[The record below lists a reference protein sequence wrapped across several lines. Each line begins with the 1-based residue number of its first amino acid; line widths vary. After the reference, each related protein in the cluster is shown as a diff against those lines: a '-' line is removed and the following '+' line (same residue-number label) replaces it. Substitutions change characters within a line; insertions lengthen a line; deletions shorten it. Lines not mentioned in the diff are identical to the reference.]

1 MQIKDSWQLL
11 IIISFK
17 KMAKD
22 SKFLCHFCRIST
34 SNAKVM
40 KWFKK
45 LLRIW
50 VKSSVDL
57 SEVILN
63 YLFSFQKSYYLIFFP
78 GLENVKK
85 EDLDLANHL
94 VGLKQTY
101 IKMSFLNMTDLQ
113 KARKDLLSAVRK
125 NKERLKNASAYQ
137 EMLAEAMSSNFEGK
151 CDWYSSN

>member
-1 MQIKDSWQLL
+1 MSVVLGPFYSFLKSNNLL
-11 IIISFK
+11 
-17 KMAKD
+17 
-22 SKFLCHFCRIST
+22 
-34 SNAKVM
+34 
-40 KWFKK
+40 
-45 LLRIW
+45 
-50 VKSSVDL
+50 
-57 SEVILN
+57 
-63 YLFSFQKSYYLIFFP
+63 YFP

-151 CDWYSSN
+151 CE

>member
-1 MQIKDSWQLL
+1 M
-11 IIISFK
+11 
-17 KMAKD
+17 
-22 SKFLCHFCRIST
+22 
-34 SNAKVM
+34 
-40 KWFKK
+40 
-45 LLRIW
+45 
-50 VKSSVDL
+50 DL

-63 YLFSFQKSYYLIFFP
+63 IFNMLYCSFFSFQKSNHLLFFP
-78 GLENVKK
+78 GLEIVKK

-151 CDWYSSN
+151 